1 MYFFHLFQ
9 EEKELTEM
17 EVSLH
22 RTRALLG
29 EKVIRLRH
37 LERSLQ
43 KLSEKEE
50 PNKLDN
56 IDMNYKPKK
65 ETLSDLSSY
74 SSSGFSST
82 EVHTDA
88 RKFIVSSDSSET
100 AKCLQHLYNEIQE
113 IWNILSMKHI
123 FDN

>member
-1 MYFFHLFQ
+1 
-9 EEKELTEM
+9 M

-43 KLSEKEE
+43 KLSEKERPPLPE
-50 PNKLDN
+50 AIEISMP
-56 IDMNYKPKK
+56 KPK

-74 SSSGFSST
+74 S
-82 EVHTDA
+82 
-88 RKFIVSSDSSET
+88 R
-100 AKCLQHLYNEIQE
+100 
-113 IWNILSMKHI
+113 
-123 FDN
+123 

>member
-1 MYFFHLFQ
+1 
-9 EEKELTEM
+9 M

-43 KLSEKEE
+43 KLSEKERPTLPE
-50 PNKLDN
+50 N
-56 IDMNYKPKK
+56 IEIKMKPK

-82 EVHTDA
+82 DVPTEHHNI
-88 RKFIVSSDSSET
+88 RRSFGEPKET
-100 AKCLQHLYNEIQE
+100 FKYLEHLHSEIQD
-113 IWNILSMKHI
+113 IWNILSEYY
-123 FDN
+123 

>member
-1 MYFFHLFQ
+1 M
-9 EEKELTEM
+9 TEM

-43 KLSEKEE
+43 KLSEKERPPLPE
-50 PNKLDN
+50 SIQIN
-56 IDMNYKPKK
+56 MKPK

-82 EVHTDA
+82 DVPTEHGNMRHA
-88 RKFIVSSDSSET
+88 FSANESAET
-100 AKCLQHLYNEIQE
+100 LKCLEHLYSEIQD
-113 IWNILSMKHI
+113 IWNILSEYQMPKI
-123 FDN
+123 TFQSLFIV